1 MKNLFN
7 KTFLHFLIGFLT
19 IIVLTF
25 TLVIYIGDTSGK
37 HENANNNATSHE

>member
-37 HENANNNATSHE
+37 NKNASNNTASHE